1 MCSYICVCCFA
12 PRHRYIYSPVYTYI
26 KRSCKSSNAK
36 SSSFNEEK
44 KDFVSGGEVTNE
56 SISLSLTLSL
66 SLFFKRTVTFIVHI
80 CRHDTMA
87 TLGSARGCTN
97 WYTPVDSEETC
108 AEKDRG
114 KREREKEEERKKER
128 KKSFSF
134 SEGKKENGGERFALH
149 SRPSLW
155 VEKRLL
161 LRNVISMSS
170 HNGADNGAV

>member
-66 SLFFKRTVTFIVHI
+66 SLFFKRTITFIVHI

-114 KREREKEEERKKER
+114 KRGRRRKKER
-128 KKSFSF
+128 KKERNPFHSLREKKKTVARDSRFIHGQVYGAKKDFSF
-134 SEGKKENGGERFALH
+134 E
-149 SRPSLW
+149 
-155 VEKRLL
+155 
-161 LRNVISMSS
+161 M
-170 HNGADNGAV
+170 

>member
-1 MCSYICVCCFA
+1 MST
-12 PRHRYIYSPVYTYI
+12 RYNGDVRVGPWMYELVHTSRFRGDV
-26 KRSCKSSNAK
+26 R
-36 SSSFNEEK
+36 
-44 KDFVSGGEVTNE
+44 GERQRQ
-56 SISLSLTLSL
+56 
-66 SLFFKRTVTFIVHI
+66 K
-80 CRHDTMA
+80 
-87 TLGSARGCTN
+87 
-97 WYTPVDSEETC
+97 
-108 AEKDRG
+108 
-114 KREREKEEERKKER
+114 REKEEERKKER

>member
-1 MCSYICVCCFA
+1 
-12 PRHRYIYSPVYTYI
+12 
-26 KRSCKSSNAK
+26 
-36 SSSFNEEK
+36 
-44 KDFVSGGEVTNE
+44 
-56 SISLSLTLSL
+56 
-66 SLFFKRTVTFIVHI
+66 
-80 CRHDTMA
+80 MA

-114 KREREKEEERKKER
+114 KRKREREGGRRKERKKETE
-128 KKSFSF
+128 KSFSF

-155 VEKRLL
+155 GEKRLL